1 MSQNHNI
8 LTDSCIPFS
17 FGKAIIKNRKR
28 KTVLQKTKGNGKV
41 KTKGMWLLVLL
52 AGQSNM
58 AGRGEVE
65 EEDRVEIPG
74 LMKINRDLQWVPA
87 VEPVTEDRTFAGV
100 GPGRTF
106 GRLLLEAN
114 PDCTVGLVPTA
125 VGGTPI
131 SAWKRGGCSPWNDQ
145 EHPYDEAVRRAK
157 AALERGR
164 FAAVLWHQG
173 ETDAKQKNPHY
184 AEDLKEVIRNFRED
198 LPLSEV
204 PFLCGELG
212 HYRKGGPY
220 DFPRI
225 DADLRNVVTEL
236 PDLTLVSAEGLTDKG
251 DGLHFSSASARE
263 LGRRYFEA
271 YLQMTT

>member
-1 MSQNHNI
+1 M
-8 LTDSCIPFS
+8 
-17 FGKAIIKNRKR
+17 KNK
-28 KTVLQKTKGNGKV
+28 LLI
-41 KTKGMWLLVLL
+41 LLV
-52 AGQSNM
+52 GQSNM
-58 AGRGEVE
+58 SGRGYLTQ
-65 EEDRVEIPG
+65 EDITEIPG
-74 LMKINRDLQWVPA
+74 LTAIRRDFKWIPA
-87 VEPVTEDRTFAGV
+87 VDPFNYDRLDCLGLVDSKDPFEEKGLTIGDRRRAGV

-106 GRLLLEAN
+106 GKYMKQYFPE
-114 PDCTVGLVPTA
+114 CEIGLIPA
-125 VGGTPI
+125 SIGGTPI
-131 SAWKRGGCSPWNDQ
+131 AAWLPGGKDPYS
-145 EHPYDEAVRRAK
+145 EAHPYDDSLKLAREAMK
-157 AALERGR
+157 SGR
-164 FAAVLWHQG
+164 IAAVLWHQG

-236 PDLTLVSAEGLTDKG
+236 SDLTLVSAEGLTDKG